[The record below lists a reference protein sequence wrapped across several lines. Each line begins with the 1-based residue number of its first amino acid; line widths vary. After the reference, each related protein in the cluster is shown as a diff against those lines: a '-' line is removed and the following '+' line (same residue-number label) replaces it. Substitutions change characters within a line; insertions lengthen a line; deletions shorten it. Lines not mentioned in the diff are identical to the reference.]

1 MKELLHY
8 TSGNFEIKD
17 GHAVSTHGRLN
28 GLVVLLALSSVA
40 VADSVTDQA
49 RDMLNNQ
56 QAVAA
61 YDLLAPL
68 GDERAGDPDFDYL
81 LGIAA
86 LDSGRPGLAVFALER
101 VLAVRP
107 NDALARAEIARAYF
121 ALSEYQ
127 TARQE
132 FENAKADSEA
142 PAAARVTM
150 DKYLAL
156 LDRAQRGEQRV
167 GGYLGFSTGYD
178 SNLNSGTDQST
189 IAIPVL
195 NNLPFQ
201 LDDKATS
208 QDNAFATI
216 AAGLNILHPL
226 TKNWA
231 AVGGTRAYYRQT
243 ETPFSTADTYIYGG
257 VRGTYGKHEMVFAA
271 QGENFTVD
279 AQSLRYVFGGYAQ
292 WSYAVDDKSRFSL
305 SFQGNKINYPDVSLR
320 NAARYV
326 SSATY
331 LRALPGKREPVM
343 YVGIYGGVEDEVNG
357 ALPQFGHDLYGG
369 RIGGSIGLMPH
380 LRGFLSLSM
389 EQRDFHGADPIFL
402 RTRDDTQYIASGGAE
417 YRFCK
422 NWLLRPNVSYTA
434 NDSNIPINNFDRVV
448 VGIDVTMQF

>member
-1 MKELLHY
+1 M
-8 TSGNFEIKD
+8 GD
-17 GHAVSTHGRLN
+17 AVSTHGRLN
-28 GLVVLLALSSVA
+28 SFVVLLALSGVA

-49 RDMLNNQ
+49 RDLLNNQ
-56 QAVAA
+56 QSVAA

-132 FENAKADSEA
+132 FENAKADSTA

-156 LDRAQRGEQRV
+156 LDRAQRGTQRV
-167 GGYLGFSTGYD
+167 SGYLGFSTGYD

-201 LDDKATS
+201 LNDKATS

-226 TKNWA
+226 TKH
-231 AVGGTRAYYRQT
+231 R
-243 ETPFSTADTYIYGG
+243 
-257 VRGTYGKHEMVFAA
+257 
-271 QGENFTVD
+271 
-279 AQSLRYVFGGYAQ
+279 L
-292 WSYAVDDKSRFSL
+292 SR
-305 SFQGNKINYPDVSLR
+305 
-320 NAARYV
+320 
-326 SSATY
+326 
-331 LRALPGKREPVM
+331 
-343 YVGIYGGVEDEVNG
+343 
-357 ALPQFGHDLYGG
+357 
-369 RIGGSIGLMPH
+369 
-380 LRGFLSLSM
+380 
-389 EQRDFHGADPIFL
+389 
-402 RTRDDTQYIASGGAE
+402 
-417 YRFCK
+417 
-422 NWLLRPNVSYTA
+422 
-434 NDSNIPINNFDRVV
+434 
-448 VGIDVTMQF
+448 